1 MAYPLPLPL
10 RRAGHRLV
18 SETARGYGS
27 ILRVRTAEKAVA
39 LTFDDG
45 PHPVDTPAMLAVLA
59 AAQAQATFFMVGKS
73 ASQHPELVA
82 QVAAAG
88 HAIGSHTW
96 DHTSFR
102 LIVGKYRRAQL
113 RWAEDALATHLSR
126 PKLFRPPYGE
136 QSVWG
141 RLDAMRLGYETVCWD
156 AIAEDW
162 RDDAPETMVERVLSR
177 LRPGSIVLFHDTL
190 YTTDDPLHADRSAA
204 RAAVR
209 LLVERLGSEWR
220 FLTVP
225 QLLALGP
232 PVRWHWYRR
241 ARLDWQRRIV

>member
-10 RRAGHRLV
+10 RRAGHRLL
-18 SETARGYGS
+18 SATARGYGS

-45 PHPVDTPAMLAVLA
+45 PHPEDTPAMLDVLA
-59 AAQAQATFFMVGKS
+59 RASARGTFFMVGKS
-73 ASQHPELVA
+73 ARRYPEIVA
-82 QVAAAG
+82 RVVAGG
-88 HAIGSHTW
+88 HAVGSHTW
-96 DHTSFR
+96 DHVSFR
-102 LIVGKYRRAQL
+102 LITGKYRRAQL
-113 RWAEDALATHLSR
+113 RWAEEALGPHLSR

-136 QSVWG
+136 QGVWG

-162 RDDAPETMVERVLSR
+162 RDDPPEAMVERVLTR

-190 YTTDDPLHADRSAA
+190 YSTDDPRHADRGAA

-209 LLVERLGSEWR
+209 LLVERLGREWC
-220 FLTVP
+220 FVTVP